1 MEEIKQS
8 KEELTG
14 ESVYSDNDLS
24 SQMRDKIRS
33 QAQRL
38 RGLEQYRIL
47 CEQRILELFPNH
59 PVPIKQ
65 EHLGLNFPTSN
76 ELLQAKQK
84 IAKLES
90 QIAQK
95 TLGNEEIQGSNEFS
109 KLLDQY
115 NQLVKDKNDLEE
127 SLRSEML
134 TCEEQ
139 RTYIE
144 VLKQA
149 IESKL
154 EEFPKTEGYKPEK
167 ENPKANEAKR
177 EQAKIKNTM
186 LDYESQIKRFQ
197 SQLKNKEI
205 EIESLRKEKQELNA
219 HLHQAAEALQIAEEE
234 VDKLEEEKTNL
245 LEYVDEHSSKEQ
257 EMEKELNDLSKYFE
271 EMKGDFDITK
281 EQLEQE
287 RNYRAKFEIEN
298 EVLNEEIFKNNSM
311 IKELQNTLNMIKG
324 STDEKEG
331 FLRKL
336 KEDKLNF
343 EIKCESLQANAS
355 TLAETLKETQIE
367 IEELQSELENYRKAD
382 SHKSEN
388 IQKMKNENSNFLLEL
403 TQTKESLAE
412 TQKELESERKEKLE
426 LERMRELDIKQIQEF
441 KLKLTQLKAK
451 CDNLEE
457 DKKYNTELENYR
469 KLDNQ
474 KFNQLQEEFNYLQDS
489 YRETQQREL
498 IQSEALNELRKHNS
512 EINRELEDLYRENQ
526 EISLELTK
534 KNQEFELYYSKFSH
548 LNELCETLESEK
560 NRIEN
565 QLKGEKN
572 GNKSL
577 KEQSHNDKLKI
588 EDLKK
593 LLQESNEKL
602 EKVTKRL
609 KAKEDEAQ
617 HLRSQLKS
625 RERDIEDE
633 KYSKLK
639 ISEENKEIIYK
650 LESREKDIEKSQTD
664 IVECCKLIAN
674 FAGKYSI
681 STSDY
686 RSYLSSAYKEFL
698 CL

>member
-95 TLGNEEIQGSNEFS
+95 TLGNEELQGSNEFS

-205 EIESLRKEKQELNA
+205 EIES
-219 HLHQAAEALQIAEEE
+219 
-234 VDKLEEEKTNL
+234 
-245 LEYVDEHSSKEQ
+245 
-257 EMEKELNDLSKYFE
+257 
-271 EMKGDFDITK
+271 
-281 EQLEQE
+281 
-287 RNYRAKFEIEN
+287 
-298 EVLNEEIFKNNSM
+298 
-311 IKELQNTLNMIKG
+311 
-324 STDEKEG
+324 
-331 FLRKL
+331 
-336 KEDKLNF
+336 
-343 EIKCESLQANAS
+343 
-355 TLAETLKETQIE
+355 
-367 IEELQSELENYRKAD
+367 
-382 SHKSEN
+382 
-388 IQKMKNENSNFLLEL
+388 
-403 TQTKESLAE
+403 
-412 TQKELESERKEKLE
+412 
-426 LERMRELDIKQIQEF
+426 
-441 KLKLTQLKAK
+441 
-451 CDNLEE
+451 
-457 DKKYNTELENYR
+457 
-469 KLDNQ
+469 
-474 KFNQLQEEFNYLQDS
+474 
-489 YRETQQREL
+489 
-498 IQSEALNELRKHNS
+498 
-512 EINRELEDLYRENQ
+512 
-526 EISLELTK
+526 
-534 KNQEFELYYSKFSH
+534 
-548 LNELCETLESEK
+548 
-560 NRIEN
+560 
-565 QLKGEKN
+565 
-572 GNKSL
+572 
-577 KEQSHNDKLKI
+577 
-588 EDLKK
+588 
-593 LLQESNEKL
+593 
-602 EKVTKRL
+602 
-609 KAKEDEAQ
+609 
-617 HLRSQLKS
+617 
-625 RERDIEDE
+625 
-633 KYSKLK
+633 
-639 ISEENKEIIYK
+639 
-650 LESREKDIEKSQTD
+650 
-664 IVECCKLIAN
+664 
-674 FAGKYSI
+674 
-681 STSDY
+681 
-686 RSYLSSAYKEFL
+686 
-698 CL
+698 